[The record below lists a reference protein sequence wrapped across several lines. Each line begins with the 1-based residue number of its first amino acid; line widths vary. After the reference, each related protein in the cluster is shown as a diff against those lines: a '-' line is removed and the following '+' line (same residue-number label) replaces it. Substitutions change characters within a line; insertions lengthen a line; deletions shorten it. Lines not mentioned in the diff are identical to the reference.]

1 MADLIDWFENM
12 NDTIF
17 EDRLK
22 MARIL
27 VTIGLHE
34 TAKLLFPEWFI
45 PGIVLHKF
53 SCLTE

>member
-1 MADLIDWFENM
+1 MVKYIDCLDNM
-12 NDTIF
+12 SDTEF
-17 EDRLK
+17 DDRLK

-27 VTIGLHE
+27 STIGLYE